1 MHFYNVSIIDSFQ
14 CTMFESS
21 KKMVFVCCS
30 SSDFISSAS
39 AQYPTIFSFSF
50 LVKVRVVFSVFSIGI
65 ATSWKVVLLTI
76 SFTGGSSIECIK
88 GVAWAWHPY
97 IG

>member
-39 AQYPTIFSFSF
+39 AQYPTIFFFFFSRES
-50 LVKVRVVFSVFSIGI
+50 KVCFIFCLFSIGR
-65 ATSWKVVLLTI
+65 T
-76 SFTGGSSIECIK
+76 
-88 GVAWAWHPY
+88 
-97 IG
+97 